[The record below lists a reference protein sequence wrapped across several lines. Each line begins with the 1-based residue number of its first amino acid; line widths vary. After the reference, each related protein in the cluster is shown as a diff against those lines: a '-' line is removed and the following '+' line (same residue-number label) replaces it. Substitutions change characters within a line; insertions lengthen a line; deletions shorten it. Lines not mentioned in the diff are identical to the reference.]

1 MSIFQMLMK
10 KAPILFV
17 SHGAP
22 TFALDGGSLGQ
33 ELDVIGRSLTHIKA
47 VLAISPHWQ
56 TNHLTLTTGTK
67 LSTIH
72 DFYGFGQELN
82 NIQYPA
88 YGDPVIA
95 GSIKDLLQSHSY
107 SVEEDTERG
116 LDHGVWSVLI
126 HLLPKAHIP
135 IIQLSM
141 PSNLTPR
148 SAYELG
154 KILSHVRKDNILL
167 LASGGVTHNLYEL
180 KPQSH
185 EPSDYVYDFT
195 TWIRK
200 AISNDDQEM
209 LIRYRELAPHAE
221 RAHPTDEHLLPLMIA
236 YGARDNNEKLQIIK
250 GEVTYG
256 VINME
261 SYAWGV

>member
-1 MSIFQMLMK
+1 MK
-10 KAPILFV
+10 KNPILFV

-22 TFALDGGSLGQ
+22 TFALNGGSLGQ
-33 ELDVIGRSLTHIKA
+33 ELNVIGRSLTHIKA
-47 VLAISPHWQ
+47 ILAISPHWQ

-72 DFYGFGQELN
+72 DFYGFGDELN

-88 YGDPVIA
+88 SGDPVIA
-95 GSIKDLLQSHSY
+95 RYIKELLQRHSY
-107 SVEEDTERG
+107 IVEEDLERG

-126 HLLPKAHIP
+126 HLLPKAQIP

-148 SAYELG
+148 LAYELG
-154 KILSHVRKDNILL
+154 KILSQIRKDNILL

-180 KPQSH
+180 KPQNYQASN
-185 EPSDYVYDFT
+185 YVSEFT
-195 TWIRK
+195 AWIRK
-200 AISNDDQEM
+200 VISNDDHEA
-209 LIRYRELAPHAE
+209 LIKYRELAPHSE

-236 YGARDNNEKLQIIK
+236 YGARKKDEKTQIIK

-261 SYAWGV
+261 SYMWANLI